1 MKIAEFITTMGRI
14 TGRDPREIELYARR
28 LREAG
33 FFPERSEVRKQ
44 PIKPQDAANLLLAIM
59 AADHAAKAPDA
70 LQEHRSLT
78 ADDDWAGKTL
88 IGFLTNALANAH
100 SDHKLQ
106 RFLNLDMGKLSVLR
120 VVPMAILSVPEAAG
134 KQRREIRFRPS
145 YSHNIP
151 ESWVEQRVR
160 GTTLVSLSYAIAGL
174 PHPTIAPYLLK
185 GAR

>member
-1 MKIAEFITTMGRI
+1 MKISGFITVMGRI

-33 FFPERSEVRKQ
+33 YFPERSEVRKQ
-44 PIKPQDAANLLLAIM
+44 PIKPQDAANLLLAIL

-70 LQEHRSLT
+70 LEQYKSLA
-78 ADDDWAGKTL
+78 ADDGWAGKTL
-88 IGFLTNALANAH
+88 IGFLTKTLADAH

-106 RFLNLDMGKLSVLR
+106 KLLNLGTLSVLR
-120 VVPMAILSVPEAAG
+120 VVPMAIFTGREV
-134 KQRREIRFRPS
+134 KEIRFRPPHS
-145 YSHNIP
+145 LNIP
-151 ESWVEQRVR
+151 ESTVEQRIS
-160 GTTLVSLSYAIAGL
+160 GTTLVSLSYMIAGL